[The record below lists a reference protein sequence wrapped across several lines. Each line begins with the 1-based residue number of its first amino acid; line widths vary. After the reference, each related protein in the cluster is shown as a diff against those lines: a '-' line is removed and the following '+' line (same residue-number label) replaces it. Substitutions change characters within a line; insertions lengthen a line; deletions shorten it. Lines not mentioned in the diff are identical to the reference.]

1 MGVGGFSPP
10 PAFFVLLLS
19 HAYTV
24 LSIIYMRFILKLWW
38 NFFYLIKEI
47 GGSNLGLPQIFF
59 ACPDNSFKK
68 GSPKNKLHI
77 PKEKNKI
84 QRLTLSTRTQRSV
97 YWITFSW
104 TDPFY
109 MGSSINESE
118 IKNEN
123 NCIGFLI
130 KNVYKKE
137 L

>member
-1 MGVGGFSPP
+1 MGIGGFSPP

-97 YWITFSW
+97 YWITFFLNRFLLYGFIYQW
-104 TDPFY
+104 VWNKEWKQLYRIFD
-109 MGSSINESE
+109 
-118 IKNEN
+118 KK
-123 NCIGFLI
+123 CI
-130 KNVYKKE
+130 
-137 L
+137 